1 MTHESDPRGDDQP
14 NADDAKRSD
23 QAADDKTSAQDTTG
37 ASRDKKSRDK
47 EKPEGDEKASR
58 DTKSTSRGKAAHGAT
73 ARSREQS
80 AEEVNAPLVS
90 RLEGLRPSIDLLP
103 PADPRTSLTFV
114 PLALRVATAWAWR
127 LGLIGVFLFALGR
140 VLGFFHLVVVPL
152 FAAILLTA
160 LLMPQVQWM
169 TKRKVPRPLA
179 VIVTL
184 LGFLGAI
191 AATVMLVADQ
201 FAAGLPELMESADEG
216 FAQLQRWLAT
226 APGGIDSQQVA
237 KWMKEAQAALTEH
250 RGEIL
255 SQAAVA
261 GTAVGEGVA
270 GFVLCLFAT
279 VFFLW
284 EGERMW
290 ASVTKT
296 LRPDVRDLFDRAFV
310 RGWRSL
316 VLYVRAIVFVAVTNA
331 FFIAVG
337 AMMLKVPL
345 AVPIGVVVL
354 LGGFVPILGTIVG
367 GAVAVLVA
375 LVAKGPTT
383 ALLMLLVLFVI
394 HELEKQILQPFLM
407 GKAVEIHPL
416 AVLIALSIGILW
428 AGIAGGVFAVPLVAI
443 ANGIMAEFRNAGQA
457 NKGVSDASSDDKSPP
472 DEESKGVPAAAT

>member
-1 MTHESDPRGDDQP
+1 MNQEQDPQGDDHP
-14 NADDAKRSD
+14 DANDADRSEKTTKDKSSASDKKKAAKGQS
-23 QAADDKTSAQDTTG
+23 AAQKREA
-37 ASRDKKSRDK
+37 ASRAHEQQDS
-47 EKPEGDEKASR
+47 ENEAN
-58 DTKSTSRGKAAHGAT
+58 TK
-73 ARSREQS
+73 
-80 AEEVNAPLVS
+80 LVS
-90 RLEGLRPSIDLLP
+90 RLEGLRPSVDLLP
-103 PADPRTSLTFV
+103 AADPRTALTFV
-114 PLALRVATAWAWR
+114 PLALRVATGWAWR
-127 LGLIGVFLFALGR
+127 LGLIGLFLFALGR

-191 AATVMLVADQ
+191 TATVMLVADQ
-201 FAAGLPELMESADEG
+201 FAAGLPELMKSADEG

-226 APGGIDSQQVA
+226 APGGIDSQQVS
-237 KWMKEAQAALTEH
+237 KWMEEGQAALTEH

-255 SQAAVA
+255 NQAAVA

-337 AMMLKVPL
+337 AMMLQVPL

-443 ANGIMAEFRNAGQA
+443 ANGIMAEFRKTGQSE
-457 NKGVSDASSDDKSPP
+457 NDDSSSTKESPP
-472 DEESKGVPAAAT
+472 DDKTDTATVATT